1 MRDSVPNDAVPEAVR
16 ELAARLR
23 DAGHGAWIV
32 GGCLR
37 DLLLDRP
44 VNDWDLATTALP
56 GDVQRVFR
64 RVVPTGLDH
73 GTVTVVHRGV
83 PYEVTTLRGE
93 GAYTDGRRP
102 DTVFFVDDIREDLA
116 RRDFTVNALA
126 HDPLTGEL
134 VDPFGGLDDM
144 RRRIIR
150 AVGDPRERFA
160 EDGLRVLRGARFVA
174 TLEFELDPPTEAAVA
189 GALGT
194 YRKVSAERI
203 RDEWLKAFKAARP
216 SRAFEVMR
224 RTGILEITCP
234 ALLEQVGCEQNAYH
248 AYDVW
253 DHTMACLDACQGDFG
268 PELRLAALFHDLG
281 KPRIRARSDKTGD
294 WTFYGHERVG
304 AAMADEWLATHRF
317 SRRERDI
324 VVHLVRHHLV
334 CYEPGWTDAAVRRF
348 VRRVGGDRVPMLLAL
363 ARADARAKGRP
374 VDEELARLDELEAR
388 IADLVSQ
395 ETALTTRQ
403 LAIGGKD
410 VMGHY
415 DARPGPFVGRVLD
428 ALLERVLDDPTLNDP
443 ETLRAMLDDPE
454 IAALREDG
462 PGAPDGAPASE
473 ASSR

>member
-1 MRDSVPNDAVPEAVR
+1 MPATVPSDAVPTPVR
-16 ELAARLR
+16 RLAERLR
-23 DAGHGAWIV
+23 DAGHQAWIV

-56 GDVQRVFR
+56 GDVQKTFR
-64 RVVPTGLDH
+64 RVIPTGLQH
-73 GTVTVVHRGV
+73 GTVTVVLDGT

-102 DTVFFVDDIREDLA
+102 DSVFFVDDIREDLA

-126 HDPLTGEL
+126 WDPLEETL

-144 RRRIIR
+144 RRRLIR

-160 EDGLRVLRGARFVA
+160 EDGLRVLRAARFVA
-174 TLEFELDPPTEAAVA
+174 TLEFELDPPTEAAIA
-189 GALGT
+189 GALST

-203 RDEWLKAFKAARP
+203 RDEWLKAFKAERP

-224 RTGILEITCP
+224 RTGILEVTCP
-234 ALLEQVGCEQNAYH
+234 ALLEQVGCTQNAHH

-253 DHTMACLDACQGDFG
+253 THTLHCLDAARGHG

-281 KPRIRARSDKTGD
+281 KPRTRALSEKTED
-294 WTFYGHERVG
+294 WTFYGHEKVG
-304 AAMADEWLATHRF
+304 AGMADEWLESHRF
-317 SRRERDI
+317 SRRERET

-334 CYEPGWTDAAVRRF
+334 CYAPDWTDAAVRRF
-348 VRRVGGDRVPMLLAL
+348 VRRVGADRVPMLLAL

-374 VDEELARLDELEAR
+374 VDDELALLDELEGR
-388 IADLVSQ
+388 VADLVSRD
-395 ETALTTRQ
+395 TALTTRQ

-410 VMGHY
+410 VMAHY

-428 ALLERVLDDPTLNDP
+428 ALLERVLDDPTLNRRDRLLALLDEP
-443 ETLRAMLDDPE
+443 EVR
-454 IAALREDG
+454 ALRGDG
-462 PGAPDGAPASE
+462 GAADPAAE
-473 ASSR
+473 ARKP